1 MLSRLKEV
9 AQNALLA
16 INAAQADVE
25 EFASGVTQ
33 RFVPILDM
41 VVFVKHEVDYC
52 VCVGYKHV
60 KLRQ

>member
-25 EFASGVTQ
+25 EFAYGVTQ
-33 RFVPILDM
+33 TFRTNSG
-41 VVFVKHEVDYC
+41 H
-52 VCVGYKHV
+52 GS
-60 KLRQ
+60 LRQTRGRLLCMCWL

>member
-41 VVFVKHEVDYC
+41 VVFVKHEVD
-52 VCVGYKHV
+52 
-60 KLRQ
+60 

>member
-25 EFASGVTQ
+25 G
-33 RFVPILDM
+33 
-41 VVFVKHEVDYC
+41 
-52 VCVGYKHV
+52 
-60 KLRQ
+60 LRLE